1 MMTRPRK
8 FIQEYNPTASIIII
22 PVFVAV
28 INQKIQ
34 NNIAKIIITK
44 TDNDDDDE
52 EMLICRHSREQWTTH
67 EKMIFL
73 QNFNVPCTYSM
84 YTKKYKRILLV
95 SWPQFLWQLCSFFL
109 LPLFVML
116 WLVCMYCVPTFQ
128 RQCNVMFETSYHFTI
143 FIPPNNQNI
152 FIDLCAYI
160 IYRQNIF
167 IILLHLETEKERRK
181 NIILFSVSCVPRFYS

>member
-1 MMTRPRK
+1 MQAYAAVDHPRK
-8 FIQEYNPTASIIII
+8 NDISSKLQCAMYLFH
-22 PVFVAV
+22 V
-28 INQKIQ
+28 QK
-34 NNIAKIIITK
+34 N
-44 TDNDDDDE
+44 
-52 EMLICRHSREQWTTH
+52 
-67 EKMIFL
+67 
-73 QNFNVPCTYSM
+73 
-84 YTKKYKRILLV
+84 KRILLV

-116 WLVCMYCVPTFQ
+116 CVPTFQ

-160 IYRQNIF
+160 VHTDKTY
-167 IILLHLETEKERRK
+167 LLFYCTLRHKEKK